1 MQQSINYKK
10 LLKKI
15 IGKSQTPTILE
26 IGSDFKHFISD
37 AINLSKNKNLFI
49 HATNFSGKEENYKNR
64 LSRFY
69 IFKVKFGKN
78 INKNNEIYNLDLI
91 FSYLKWSK
99 IDLLKINQ
107 NEFSIDILKGGMSIL
122 VKAY

>member
-1 MQQSINYKK
+1 MQQNINYKK
-10 LLKKI
+10 LLKAI
-15 IGKSQTPTILE
+15 ISKSQTPTILE

-49 HATNFSGKEENYKNR
+49 HATNCSSKEENYKKIDYPGFTF
-64 LSRFY
+64 SK
-69 IFKVKFGKN
+69 IKFGKN
-78 INKNNEIYNLDLI
+78 INKNNEMYNLDLI

-107 NEFSIDILKGGMSIL
+107 NLKL
-122 VKAY
+122 